1 MGNPSSALMV
11 PAMRRLLIFAA
22 VLVFIA
28 GAQLFILSDQTAR
41 FFAWTVDP
49 PLTAAFLGAAYW
61 ASGVMEWL
69 AARER
74 FWVHARIAVPSVLI
88 FTLLTLV
95 ATLIHIAR
103 FHFES
108 SDPIT
113 LAATW
118 AWLAIYV
125 AVPPLMLYGLA
136 RQWRAS
142 THDLAREDPL
152 PMAVRVFF
160 GVFAIVLLIVGVAF
174 FVAPEA
180 TVYIWPW
187 TLTPLTGRAVGAWLI
202 GLGLTSAQ
210 LTRENDAL
218 RVRPAIVSA
227 LTLAIL
233 EIVALVRY
241 SSDVDWTR
249 LLAWVYIIFIVGLLL
264 ASGTIAKRGLAR
276 E

>member
-1 MGNPSSALMV
+1 
-11 PAMRRLLIFAA
+11 
-22 VLVFIA
+22 
-28 GAQLFILSDQTAR
+28 
-41 FFAWTVDP
+41 
-49 PLTAAFLGAAYW
+49 LTAAFLGAAYW

-74 FWVHARIAVPSVLI
+74 LWVRARIAVPSVLT

-95 ATLIHIAR
+95 ATLIHLAR
-103 FHFES
+103 FHFDS

-118 AWLAIYV
+118 VWLAIYV
-125 AVPPLMLYGLA
+125 AVPPLMLYGLT
-136 RQWRAS
+136 RQWRTS
-142 THDLAREDPL
+142 TRDLAREDPL

-160 GVFAIVLLIVGVAF
+160 GVFAVVLLIVGVAF

-180 TVYIWPW
+180 TVAVWPW

-210 LTRENDAL
+210 LTRENDTL
-218 RVRPAIVSA
+218 RVRPAVISA

-249 LLAWVYIIFIVGLLL
+249 LQAWVYVVFIVGLLL
-264 ASGTIAKRGLAR
+264 VSATVARRGLAR